1 MRTLTLKVKDDYFD
15 RLVSLLELFPKKAIK
30 IEDDSKQHL
39 DNIKKQM
46 DEAMADIKAGRS
58 NTLRVID

>member
-15 RLVSLLELFPKKAIK
+15 KFVSFLELFPKKAIK
-30 IEDDSKQHL
+30 IEDSSKQQL
-39 DNIKKQM
+39 DSIKEQM
-46 DEAMADIKAGRS
+46 NGAMSDIKAGRS